1 LLPTLGIWSRATHA
15 SSADATTDS
24 DQYRESDTRGYASL
38 QPTASLKEKEEFLAS
53 AYEKWRQARLAF
65 KILLESSED
74 TFVDTIGAFQG
85 TIVAFE
91 QFEELKGQFRTDRSR
106 YVEFTMRHVPQ
117 IMKVDVQ
124 SGRDDGVAG
133 SIESRVEA
141 ELGVADNVD
150 HATHDEV
157 GPETVKN
164 DAREYKGEI
173 SDQVNA
179 EVDFTT
185 GAEADVASKDITDV
199 TSNDK
204 IEVTTKDK
212 IEVTT
217 KDTAKETTKANAKD
231 ATEDAAKVT
240 TKDTVKGSPK
250 DKIQI
255 APPDKSKV
263 ETYIQES

>member
-1 LLPTLGIWSRATHA
+1 
-15 SSADATTDS
+15 
-24 DQYRESDTRGYASL
+24 
-38 QPTASLKEKEEFLAS
+38 
-53 AYEKWRQARLAF
+53 
-65 KILLESSED
+65 
-74 TFVDTIGAFQG
+74 
-85 TIVAFE
+85 VAFE
-91 QFEELKGQFRTDRSR
+91 QFEELKGQFRTARSR

-217 KDTAKETTKANAKD
+217 KDTAKETTEANAKD

-240 TKDTVKGSPK
+240 TKDTVEGSPK